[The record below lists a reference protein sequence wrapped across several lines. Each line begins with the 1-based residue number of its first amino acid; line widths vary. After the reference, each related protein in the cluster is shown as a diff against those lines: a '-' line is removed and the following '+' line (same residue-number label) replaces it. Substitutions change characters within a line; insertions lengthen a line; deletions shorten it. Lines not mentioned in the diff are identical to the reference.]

1 MVLRLS
7 KHIVTK
13 RIRLNE
19 PRNFKNIL
27 TVSSVSL
34 SMLSSI
40 QDECLL
46 DRKEGEFG

>member
-1 MVLRLS
+1 MIMRLCI
-7 KHIVTK
+7 HIVTK
-13 RIRLNE
+13 RIRLNK

-40 QDECLL
+40 QDECLR